1 MIKHPPLTGLT
12 VLELGQFV
20 AGPFCT
26 RLLAEFGA
34 TVIKLEQPGT
44 GDPLRTWR
52 LMAGGTSLW
61 WYVQARNK
69 KSVTLDLRTEAGQ
82 ELARELAGHADI
94 VVENFRPGT
103 LEGWGLGWERLHA
116 LYPHLI
122 MVRIS
127 GYGQDGPD
135 REKPGFGN
143 VGEAVGGLRYVTGFP
158 DRPPVRS
165 GVSLGDTLAGLYGAL
180 GAVMAAYNRD
190 ASGSR
195 RGQMIDVA
203 LYEAVFSIMESLI
216 PEYDRFGY
224 VRERT
229 GNRLPGVS
237 PSSTYACGDGQYVAI
252 GANGDS
258 IFRRFM
264 AAIGRGDLGEDPRFR
279 SNEGRAAHA
288 DLLEH
293 AIEQWAASRAS
304 DEVLAVCEEAGT
316 PAGRIYTAADMVNDP
331 QYLAR
336 EMIRTV
342 MLPDGPVRMPG
353 VVPKL
358 SETPGD
364 IRWPGPALGE
374 HTEEV
379 LREMLGLSG
388 EQIAALRARK
398 VV

>member
-1 MIKHPPLTGLT
+1 MSGTGPLQGLK

-34 TVIKLEQPGT
+34 DVIKLEPPGT
-44 GDPLRTWR
+44 GDPLRNWR
-52 LMAGGTSLW
+52 LMAGDTSLW

-69 KSVTLDLRTEAGQ
+69 RSVTLDLRTQEGQALARRLAGQ
-82 ELARELAGHADI
+82 VDI

-103 LEGWGLGWERLHA
+103 LEKWGLDWEQLHA
-116 LYPHLI
+116 MYPGLI

-135 REKPGFGN
+135 RDKPGFGN

-158 DRPPVRS
+158 DRPPVRA
-165 GVSLGDTLAGLYGAL
+165 GISLGDSLAGLYGAL
-180 GAVMAAYNRD
+180 GAVMAAYHRD
-190 ASGSR
+190 GAGAR
-195 RGQMIDVA
+195 TGQLVDVA
-203 LYEAVFSIMESLI
+203 LYEAVFSLMESLV
-216 PEYDRFGY
+216 PEFDRFGH

-229 GNRLPGVS
+229 GNRLPGVT

-258 IFRRFM
+258 IFTRFM
-264 AAIGRGDLGEDPRFR
+264 MAIGRPDLAGDPRFQ
-279 SNEGRAAHA
+279 SNAGRAPHS
-288 DLLEH
+288 DLLET
-293 AIEQWAASRAS
+293 AIEEWALSHTSA
-304 DEVLAVCEEAGT
+304 DVLATCDEAGT
-316 PAGRIYTAADMVNDP
+316 PAGRIYSVADMVKDP

-342 MLPDGPVRMPG
+342 ALPDGPVKMPG
-353 VVPKL
+353 IVPKL

-364 IRWPGPALGE
+364 IGWAGPALGE
-374 HTEEV
+374 HTAEV
-379 LREMLGLSG
+379 LQGLLGVSEAEL
-388 EQIAALRARK
+388 ADLRRRK